1 MESVSIDGAVGS
13 NGLLLREGQFEG
25 KAPSAW
31 LHSKRCEHELWS
43 SGINVKEA
51 MISMYKTLANRGVV
65 ITLLLVG
72 LVLQIGC
79 TSTPEPLREGPTK
92 SPDPA
97 QVRAAPEQYVGMT
110 VRWGGVIVDVENGV
124 AQSVVQVVSRP
135 LSSSA
140 RPQETDQTSGRFLV
154 RISGFVDPVDYAA
167 GREFTVTGVLE
178 GVEQR
183 DIGDYRYT
191 FPVVRASGYHLW
203 PLRPPPMPDSY
214 YYSPFYNPWYPYGPY
229 PYYP

>member
-1 MESVSIDGAVGS
+1 MESAPIDGGGI
-13 NGLLLREGQFEG
+13 NGCCFEMDMVKG
-25 KAPSAW
+25 KASSAW
-31 LHSKRCEHELWS
+31 LHLERCEGELWS
-43 SGINVKEA
+43 SRINVKEA

-72 LVLQIGC
+72 LVLQSGC
-79 TSTPEPLREGPTK
+79 TSTPEPLREGPK
-92 SPDPA
+92 QSPDPA
-97 QVRAAPEQYVGMT
+97 QVRAAPEQYAGMT
-110 VRWGGVIVDVENGV
+110 VRWGGVIVAVENG
-124 AQSVVQVVSRP
+124 ATQSVVQVVSRP

-178 GVEQR
+178 GMEQR
-183 DIGDYRYT
+183 NIGDYRYT

-203 PLRPPPMPDSY
+203 PLRPPPMPDPY